1 MLNFEIIRAIRQSN
15 TQIQWKKCC
24 MVSTVFSF
32 IFLFLLP
39 VYPVLKFSNEVIITA
54 TGEKNERAAASEV
67 WIDKQ
72 SSSLF
77 LTDSKNDVS
86 KWDIREKQL
95 LSYKDQPAKIVSHLK
110 FNKFSELIFSMTPYS
125 GIVNVRID
133 GVDYRYDLYSPEG
146 KQLVLRLNDFPSV
159 QVDYKETLSKGLLY
173 FLGAFTFFF
182 SFLILTFRNGNN
194 LYKINSKPNVKIKEV
209 FFYSI
214 PSILVYTVSVL
225 TFWPAQMSPDSLAQ
239 WEQITQGTYSDSH
252 PVISTLMYSGINHVL
267 PGPQWCVL
275 VMSLLLAITWG
286 WALSESKNWLVNRY
300 VVLAASVLFPIYLP
314 TFLLISTLWKDIPFS
329 IGILGIS
336 ILTSYLIRKDFK
348 FNKSICFGFVFF
360 GVLVFGTRHN
370 GIIIIIPFFL
380 LMLFFVKEKT
390 GKIVTLSLLLFQVFV
405 FILAKTIL
413 ISALHSSGIGGQY
426 KAIYGLHIIGAMEK
440 ANISWSS
447 SERDIVEKILPEKA
461 WKEGY
466 RCDSVVPLFWNKNI
480 SWEYLSSNSKA
491 INKLALKS
499 IVNHPQ
505 IFIEHQLCVTGMV
518 WRIKQNLNEYFP
530 ISPMEIT
537 AMPVANELGL
547 HMKPKLPFISDCIR
561 NITESIL
568 SYYAEWIRPAGYL
581 LAGLFFSTLIFFKF
595 GSATILIFSP
605 AILNAGSWLI
615 LSGSQDYRYMWPV
628 VLVTFYLFLIST
640 GQENQSK
647 RTLLKSVG

>member
-1 MLNFEIIRAIRQSN
+1 MLIFEMIKPGRLSEI
-15 TQIQWKKCC
+15 QIQWKKCLI
-24 MVSTVFSF
+24 VSTVFSF

-39 VYPVLKFSNEVIITA
+39 VYPVQKFSDVVIITA
-54 TGEKNERAAASEV
+54 TGDKNERALASEV

-77 LTDSKNDVS
+77 LTNPKNDVS
-86 KWDIREKQL
+86 KWEVREKQL
-95 LSYKDQPAKIVSHLK
+95 LSYNDQPASIISHLK
-110 FNKFSELIFSMTPYS
+110 FNKYSELIFSMTPYS
-125 GIVNVRID
+125 GIVNVRIN

-146 KQLVLRLNDFPSV
+146 KQLVLKLKDFPSAH
-159 QVDYKETLSKGLLY
+159 VDYKETLLNGVLY

-182 SFLILTFRNGNN
+182 TFSLITFRKGND
-194 LYKINSKPNVKIKEV
+194 LYKIDSKPNINLKEI

-214 PSILVYTVSVL
+214 PSMLVYTVSVL
-225 TFWPAQMSPDSLAQ
+225 TYWPAQMSPDSLAQ
-239 WEQITQGTYSDSH
+239 WEQITQGIYSDSH

-267 PGPQWCVL
+267 HGPQWCVL

-314 TFLLISTLWKDIPFS
+314 TFLLVSTLWKDIPFS
-329 IGILGIS
+329 IGILAMS
-336 ILTSYLIRKDFK
+336 ILTSYLIRKNFR
-348 FNKSICFGFVFF
+348 FNKIIFFGFLVS

-370 GIIIIIPFFL
+370 GIVIIIPFFL
-380 LMLFFVKEKT
+380 LLFFFMKEKT
-390 GKIVTLSLLLFQVFV
+390 GKIVTISLLFLQVFI

-426 KAIYGLHIIGAMEK
+426 KAIYGLHVIGAMEK

-447 SERDIVEKILPEKA
+447 SERDLVEKILPEKA
-461 WKEGY
+461 WQEGY
-466 RCDSVVPLFWNKNI
+466 RCDTVVPLFWNKNI
-480 SWEYLSSNSKA
+480 SWDYLSLNYNA
-491 INKLALKS
+491 INKLALKT

-518 WRIKQNLNEYFP
+518 WRIKPNLNEYFP

-537 AMPVANELGL
+537 SMPVADVLGL
-547 HMKPKLPFISDCIR
+547 HMKPKIPFIHDFIR

-568 SYYAEWIRPAGYL
+568 SSYAEWIRPAGYL
-581 LAGLFFSTLIFFKF
+581 LAGLFFSTLIFLKF
-595 GSATILIFSP
+595 GRATILIFYP
-605 AILNAGSWLI
+605 AVLNAGSWLI

-628 VLVTFYLFLIST
+628 VLVTFYLALIST
-640 GQENQSK
+640 GQANQTK
-647 RTLLKSVG
+647 LILLKLRG